1 MKEITVEVNCDLDEM
16 ELLMRGQMLSQAY
29 LDFERVQGEKKA
41 AMKEFADELE
51 GIRSRINKL
60 CGIIRNKMEPRMV
73 NCAVQFHAP
82 VQATKRIVRL
92 DTGEIVRDE
101 PMTPQECQTYLF
113 EEK

>member
-1 MKEITVEVNCDLDEM
+1 MKEITVEISCELDEI

-29 LDFERVQGEKKA
+29 LDFEQVQLQKKA

-60 CGIIRNKMEPRMV
+60 CGIIRSKAEPRMV
-73 NCAVQFHAP
+73 NCAVQFHKP
-82 VQATKRIVRL
+82 VQGTKRIVRL

-101 PMTPQECQTYLF
+101 PMSAQECQVHMF
-113 EEK
+113 DEK